1 MRAIGLMSGTSL
13 DGIDAAVIE
22 TDGKTISEFGPWLTI
37 SYDDDLRERL
47 RAALGQVAP
56 IGIDALIQDITIA
69 HEVAVSALLSQNN
82 LSSGDIEVIGFH
94 GHTIDHRPDDGVT
107 WQIGDGT
114 LLAKSTKINVVC
126 DFRSADVAA
135 GGQGA
140 PFASLFHQALCAET
154 DAPVCVLNIGGISN
168 VTWIGGAGE
177 PPIAFD
183 CGPGNGLIDE
193 WVHRRIGVGFDA
205 EGRIAA
211 SGQADPSIVA
221 QYLAMPYFRAVP
233 AKSLDRLDFDLTAVA
248 GLSTEDGAATL
259 TALTCEA
266 IALAVDHLP
275 EAPQKWLVT
284 GGGRHNPVL
293 MKRLGGLL
301 DAPVHP
307 VEDVG
312 WNGDA
317 LEAQAFGFLAVR
329 SLAGLPLSLPTT
341 TGVAEPMAGG
351 NLCSVPV

>member
-13 DGIDAAVIE
+13 DGIDAAIIE
-22 TDGKTISEFGPWLTI
+22 TDGQTISEFGPWLTA

-47 RAALGQVAP
+47 RGSLGQTASAH
-56 IGIDALIQDITIA
+56 IEELESDLTIA
-69 HEVAVSALLSQNN
+69 HGAAVQALLSRNS
-82 LSSGDIEVIGFH
+82 LSADDVDIIGFH

-107 WQIGDGT
+107 WQIGDGV
-114 LLAKSTKINVVC
+114 LLAAMTGIDVVC
-126 DFRSADVAA
+126 DFRAADVAA

-140 PFASLFHQALCAET
+140 PFASLFHQALCAGTE
-154 DAPVCVLNIGGISN
+154 APVCVLNIGGISN
-168 VTWIGGAGE
+168 VTWIGGNGA

-193 WVHRRIGVGFDA
+193 WVHRRLGIGFDA
-205 EGRIAA
+205 EGKIAA
-211 SGQADPSIVA
+211 SGRVDRSIVS
-221 QYLAMPYFRAVP
+221 QYLAMPYFKATP
-233 AKSLDRLDFDLTAVA
+233 PKSLDRLDFDLDAVE

-266 IALAVDHLP
+266 IALAVEHLP
-275 EAPQKWLVT
+275 KAPRKWLVT

-293 MKRLGGLL
+293 MERLAASL
-301 DAPVHP
+301 DAPICP

-329 SLAGLPLSLPTT
+329 SLAGLPLSLPST
-341 TGVAEPMAGG
+341 TGVARPMAGG